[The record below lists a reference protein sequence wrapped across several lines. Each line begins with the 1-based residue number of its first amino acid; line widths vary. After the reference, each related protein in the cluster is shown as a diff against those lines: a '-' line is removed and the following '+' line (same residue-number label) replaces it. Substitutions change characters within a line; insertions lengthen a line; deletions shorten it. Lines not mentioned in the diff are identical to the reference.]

1 MPELSAS
8 VRQLKA
14 AGDGTRLR
22 LLALLRHGERTVKDL
37 TEVLG
42 QSQPRISRHLKLLGD
57 AALVERLPEG
67 AWVYYR
73 LTDQQPGA
81 SLVTAIL
88 AATAAD
94 DPVLSA
100 DMERLEQV
108 RWNNQKAADRYFA
121 EHAGDWDRLRHLH
134 GGEIAVEAAI
144 LDAVGPGPYRALL
157 DIGTGTGR
165 MLTLLADRVDRS
177 VGVDHSQPML
187 NVARANLERA
197 GVSNARLRVGDALRL
212 PVPRDSFDL
221 VIVHQVL
228 HFLDDPARAVAE
240 AAKAVIASGRLL
252 IIDLGPHEVEQLRS
266 EHAHRRLGF
275 SHEQVAQWIEAA
287 GLTVTGVSDLKP
299 KARLKHALSV
309 TLWSALDQRN
319 RQAGGL
325 ASGGDPA

>member
-1 MPELSAS
+1 MPRLSAS
-8 VRQLKA
+8 VKQLKA
-14 AGDGTRLR
+14 AGDETRLR

-57 AALVERLPEG
+57 AGLVERLPEG

-73 LTDQQPGA
+73 LSEHEPGA
-81 SLVTAIL
+81 GLIAAIL
-88 AATAAD
+88 ASMISD
-94 DPVLSA
+94 DAVLSA
-100 DMERLEQV
+100 DKERLEQIQ
-108 RWNNQKAADRYFA
+108 WNNQQAADRYFA
-121 EHAGDWDRLRHLH
+121 EHAGDWDRLHHLH
-134 GGEIAVEAAI
+134 GGERAVEAAI
-144 LDAVGPGPYRALL
+144 LDAVGPGPYRSLL

-177 VGVDHSQPML
+177 VGIDLSRPML

-197 GVSNARLRVGDALRL
+197 GIGNARLRVGDVLRL

-240 AAKAVIASGRLL
+240 AAKAVTASGRLL
-252 IIDLGPHEVEQLRS
+252 VIDLAPHDFESLRT

-275 SHEQVAQWIEAA
+275 SREQVAQWIEAA

-309 TLWSALDQRN
+309 TLWSALDQRI

-325 ASGGDPA
+325 ATGGDPA

>member
-1 MPELSAS
+1 MPLLSAS

-14 AGDGTRLR
+14 AGDETRLR
-22 LLALLRHGERTVKDL
+22 LLALLSHGERTVKEL

-42 QSQPRISRHLKLLGD
+42 QSQPRISRHLKLLGY
-57 AALVERLPEG
+57 AGLVERLPEG

-73 LTDQQPGA
+73 LSEQQPGA
-81 SLVTAIL
+81 GLIAAIL
-88 AATAAD
+88 AATAAE
-94 DPVLSA
+94 DPLLRA
-100 DMERLEQV
+100 DLERLEQV
-108 RWNNQKAADRYFA
+108 RQDNQQAADRYFA
-121 EHAGDWDRLRHLH
+121 EHAGDWDRLRQLH
-134 GGEIAVEAAI
+134 GGESAVEAAI

-177 VGVDHSQPML
+177 VGVDLSRPML

-197 GVSNARLRVGDALRL
+197 GIGNARLRVGDALRL

-240 AAKAVIASGRLL
+240 AAKAVTGSGRLL
-252 IIDLGPHEVEQLRS
+252 IIDLAPHEIESLRA

-275 SHEQVAQWIEAA
+275 SHEQVSQWIEAA
-287 GLTVTGVSDLKP
+287 GLTITGVCDLKP
-299 KARLKHALSV
+299 KARAPHALSV
-309 TLWSALDQRN
+309 TLWSARDQRM

-325 ASGGDPA
+325 ATGGDPT

>member
-1 MPELSAS
+1 MPPLSAS

-14 AGDGTRLR
+14 AGDETRLR

-57 AALVERLPEG
+57 ADLVERLPEG

-73 LTDQQPGA
+73 LTDRQPGA
-81 SLVTAIL
+81 GLVTAIL
-88 AATAAD
+88 AATSAN

-108 RWNNQKAADRYFA
+108 RSNNQKAADQYFA
-121 EHAGDWDRLRHLH
+121 EHAGDWDRLRQLH
-134 GGEIAVEAAI
+134 GGEGAVEAAI
-144 LDAVGPGPYRALL
+144 RDAVGAGPYRALL

-177 VGVDHSQPML
+177 LGIDHSRPML

-240 AAKAVIASGRLL
+240 AAKAVTASGRLL
-252 IIDLGPHEVEQLRS
+252 ITDLGPHEVEALRS

-287 GLTVTGVSDLKP
+287 GLTLTGITDLKP
-299 KARLKHALSV
+299 KARSRHALRV
-309 TLWSALDQRN
+309 TLWSALDQRI
-319 RQAGGL
+319 RRAGGL
-325 ASGGDPA
+325 AAGGDPA

>member
-1 MPELSAS
+1 MPRLTTS

-14 AGDGTRLR
+14 AGDDTRLR

-73 LTDQQPGA
+73 LSENEPGA
-81 SLVTAIL
+81 SLVAAIL
-88 AATAAD
+88 AATATD

-108 RWNNQKAADRYFA
+108 RWNNQKAADRYFG
-121 EHAGDWDRLRHLH
+121 EHAGDWDRLRRLH
-134 GGEIAVEAAI
+134 GGEGAVEAAI
-144 LDAVGPGPYRALL
+144 RDAVGAGPYRALL

-177 VGVDHSQPML
+177 LGVDLSRPML

-240 AAKAVIASGRLL
+240 AAKAVTASGRLL

-275 SHEQVAQWIEAA
+275 SHEQVAQWIGAA
-287 GLTVTGVSDLKP
+287 GLTITAVRDLKP

-309 TLWSALDQRN
+309 TLWSALDR
-319 RQAGGL
+319 RIRLAGGL